1 MHGPCC
7 PRNPQEAS
15 DGREP
20 GRRPQSLIKC
30 LVVSCGASV
39 WDRDTGTL
47 IHRLHPLLAGRQRSQ
62 MDTFDLPVTTA
73 RAILDTAE
81 QEARDPIKAP
91 KPSVTWTCGPE
102 LICPCAATPARTSWE
117 ELAGPAPLALIM
129 LPLNVCAPPVTR
141 ACHLAPPQPAALS
154 ALSTSSWPSGS
165 FPGLPDLRPPIF
177 AAPHLGTLQI
187 PSVVAVAV
195 VCARVYI
202 CICDALGSVVCFL
215 ALF

>member
-1 MHGPCC
+1 MSPDGEAIVTGAGDETLRFWNVFSKTRSTKVRRVVVPSHGHTPWVLRAPWHMVTRSLFPGIRVCAQPLHPDPIDPQAGCAAPWGRDGAASMHGPCC

-73 RAILDTAE
+73 QAILDTAE
-81 QEARDPIKAP
+81 QEARDPIKPP

-102 LICPCAATPARTSWE
+102 LICP
-117 ELAGPAPLALIM
+117 
-129 LPLNVCAPPVTR
+129 VQ
-141 ACHLAPPQPAALS
+141 PPQPEHPGRRWRGLRLS
-154 ALSTSSWPSGS
+154 L
-165 FPGLPDLRPPIF
+165 
-177 AAPHLGTLQI
+177 
-187 PSVVAVAV
+187 
-195 VCARVYI
+195 
-202 CICDALGSVVCFL
+202 
-215 ALF
+215 